1 MKFCKKCNNML
12 YIHSIE
18 NTSGL
23 RYVCRNCDYKEDDPN
38 PKRCVYE
45 NYYTQ
50 QGSTF
55 DIIHNKYMRHD
66 PTLPRMNTMKCI
78 NSKCVSN
85 RSDLSGKALL
95 IIPTSEE
102 DDHGIRELV
111 TSVSKAISVLD
122 VEIVDGDVEFLV
134 VVGSNDSIRRM
145 YGELRHRIHTS
156 LEYIQR
162 IEPRIIFIK
171 YDPDQIKYVYICEY
185 CNSSW
190 KR

>member
-1 MKFCKKCNNML
+1 ML
-12 YIHSIE
+12 YIHSTE

-38 PKRCVYE
+38 PKRVVYE

-55 DIIHNKYMRHD
+55 DINNNKYMRHD
-66 PTLPRMNTMKCI
+66 PTLPRMNTIKCI

-85 RSDLSGKALL
+85 RGDLMGKALL
-95 IIPTSEE
+95 MIPTSEE
-102 DDHGIRELV
+102 NDRGIRELIA
-111 TSVSKAISVLD
+111 SVSKSLGVSD
-122 VEIVDGDVEFLV
+122 VEVVDGDVEFIV
-134 VVGSNDSIRRM
+134 VVGGNEGIRAM
-145 YGELRHRIHTS
+145 YKALRHRIQTS
-156 LEYIQR
+156 LEYIPV

-171 YDPDQIKYVYICEY
+171 YEPEHIKYVYICEY